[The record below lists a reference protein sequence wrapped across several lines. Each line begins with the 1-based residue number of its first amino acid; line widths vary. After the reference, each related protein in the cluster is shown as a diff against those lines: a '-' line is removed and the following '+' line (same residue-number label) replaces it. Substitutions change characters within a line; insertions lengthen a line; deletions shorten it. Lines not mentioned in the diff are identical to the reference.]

1 MMFHEI
7 DPKTLTENV
16 FSLIGDRW
24 MLITAGTPDH
34 CNTMTASWGGLG
46 VLWRK
51 PMATIYVRPQRYTF
65 GFIEQSDEF
74 TLSFF
79 GPQWKKALSYC
90 GAVSG
95 RDEDKFAACGFHVAA
110 AGQAPYIQEAD
121 LVLVCKTIWT
131 PLTWTPRPCK
141 NTKPKTITGCTW
153 VRSPRCWCGTD
164 PHPCR
169 REPIPRE
176 GGRQ

>member
-7 DPKTLTENV
+7 APKTLTENV

-95 RDEDKFAACGFHVAA
+95 RDEWPRLGRLRIFRRPTWFWFAKSAIG
-110 AGQAPYIQEAD
+110 
-121 LVLVCKTIWT
+121 TIWT

-153 VRSPRCWCGTD
+153 ARSPRCWCGTD

>member
-1 MMFHEI
+1 MSF
-7 DPKTLTENV
+7 P
-16 FSLIGDRW
+16 SSG
-24 MLITAGTPDH
+24 TAGCSSPPGTPDH

-79 GPQWKKALSYC
+79 GPSSGKRRCLI
-90 GAVSG
+90 AVPSVAGTRISSLPAASMWPRLG
-95 RDEDKFAACGFHVAA
+95 RLRIFRRPTWSWFAKSAIG
-110 AGQAPYIQEAD
+110 
-121 LVLVCKTIWT
+121 TIWT

-141 NTKPKTITGCTW
+141 NTKPKTITACTLA
-153 VRSPRCWCGTD
+153 RSLRCRCGTD